1 MPSYLKAA
9 QYEPKTPQEQVEG
22 LSCVLPL
29 EGRNGFVFVLAYVS
43 KKNPDSE
50 ALFQLLNDQ
59 AHRLTNSFGKEANAQ
74 HRFEQFLGALNETLS
89 QFVREG
95 RFYIPIQQFHAV
107 VGIICED
114 QMFLSGAGEL
124 SGLFLHRKPSQRY
137 QVFNIFRSIQT
148 EQALPTWEKPFAV
161 VLDGDL
167 ENGDVFC
174 VCQKDLQQAI
184 PADDLNSILTSI
196 PPKSATEKIRQ
207 YFSHNDGLLLIIFK
221 AEDPNSQVT
230 EAHAKPLSD
239 VSIDSFV
246 RGQDETTRLLE
257 DQKPNIIGFVRTWVI
272 AQYKKQTE
280 RSRILTDLKR
290 GESKSKMFLR
300 LAQVVGRSLWR
311 ITKRLSIN
319 TKVFLIAISK
329 KESRSSALEQFSTIK
344 QRSATLGQNLIQKTK
359 ALPKKTKRSL
369 GMILILVVVLGIG
382 LFLLSSSHAKSTAQH
397 KYDQQVSAIQDIMD
411 RAGGAMIYRDE
422 NQARSLYQQATT
434 LVGQLPTDLPVRQEK
449 AKKLTADIE
458 TAMDELRHIVHV
470 PNPALMGD
478 LTTSAA
484 GVSGIRL
491 IRSNSLIFVA
501 GTDQNLYR
509 LDATQKLFTVAN
521 TAPITSSP
529 ILAASSDDKQVYLLD
544 SANHLF
550 SFDPSKNISAP
561 MTALLDEGRWKSFIT
576 YANRLYLLQSSPDG
590 TDSQIIRMNQAG
602 TGFGA
607 GQSWIVSKSDSL
619 QQATSFTLDKSL
631 YILKSNGQ
639 VSRFENGSEVGW
651 TVGIVDPPISNA
663 TDIWTDA
670 NSKFLYVMEPAG
682 KRLIVYKKDT
692 GAFVMQYKSD
702 TFDDLKGFAVDEKNY
717 TIYLLSGS
725 KLYSIAA
732 SHLRT

>member
-9 QYEPKTPQEQVEG
+9 QYEPKTPQEYVEG

-29 EGRNGFVFVLAYVS
+29 EGRNGFVFVLAYIS

-74 HRFEQFLGALNETLS
+74 HRFEQFLGALNETLA
-89 QFVREG
+89 QAVREG
-95 RFYIPIQQFHAV
+95 RYYIPIQQFHAV
-107 VGIICED
+107 VGIICEN
-114 QMFLSGAGEL
+114 QMFLSGTGEL

-221 AEDPNSQVT
+221 AEDSNSQVT

-239 VSIDSFV
+239 VSIDSFIH
-246 RGQDETTRLLE
+246 GQDETTRLLE
-257 DQKPNIIGFVRTWVI
+257 DQKPNIVGFIRAWIMT
-272 AQYKKQTE
+272 QYKKQTE

-290 GESKSKMFLR
+290 GESKGKMLMR
-300 LAQVVGRSLWR
+300 LAQNIGRTLWR

-319 TKVFLIAISK
+319 TKIFLIAVSK
-329 KESRSSALEQFSTIK
+329 KESRSSALQQFKTIK
-344 QRSATLGQNLIQKTK
+344 YTLI
-359 ALPKKTKRSL
+359 ALHKKIIEKSRTLSTKTKRSL
-369 GMILILVVVLGIG
+369 ISIIVLVVILSIG
-382 LFLLSSSHAKSTAQH
+382 LFLLSQSHAKSTAQH
-397 KYDQQVSAIQDIMD
+397 KYDQQISTIQDVMD

-422 NQARSLYQQATT
+422 NQARTLYQQATS
-434 LVGQLPTDLPVRQEK
+434 LVAQLPTDLPIRQEK
-449 AKKLTADIE
+449 TKKLTSDIE

-470 PNPALMGD
+470 PNPALVGD
-478 LTTSAA
+478 LATSVSN
-484 GVSGIRL
+484 VSGVRL
-491 IRSNSLIFVA
+491 VRSNSLLFVA

-509 LDATQKLFTVAN
+509 LDPTQKLFTVAN
-521 TAPITSSP
+521 TAPITNST
-529 ILAASSDDKQVYLLD
+529 ILSTSTDDKHVFILD

-550 SFDPSKNISAP
+550 SFDPSNNTSTP
-561 MTALLDEGRWKSFIT
+561 VTASLEEGRWKSFMT

-590 TDSQIIRMNQAG
+590 TDSQIIRMNQATG
-602 TGFGA
+602 GFGT
-607 GQSWIVSKSDSL
+607 GQSWIVSKTDSL
-619 QQATSFTLDKSL
+619 QQAVSFTLDKSL

-639 VSRFENGSEVGW
+639 AVRFENGSEVGW
-651 TVGIVDPPISNA
+651 ALGIVDPPITQA
-663 TDIWTDA
+663 TDMWTDG
-670 NSKFLYVMEPAG
+670 NSKYLYVMEPTG
-682 KRLIVYKKDT
+682 KRLIVYQKDT
-692 GAFVMQYKSD
+692 GAFIMQYKSD
-702 TFDDLKGFAVDEKNY
+702 SFDNLKGFAIDEKNY